1 MLPLPN
7 LDTCLDAADQALRTL
22 FADPTSQRTNPA
34 QKTPSELSEQDSETS
49 AALMRVNHAGE
60 VAAQALYRGQQL
72 FARDPAVRERLNQS
86 AAEEQDHLAW
96 CSQRLRELD
105 GSPSRLN
112 PIWYLGGFSMGALA
126 GLLGDR
132 ASLGFVAETE
142 RQVVEHLHDHTTRLP
157 KDDARSRAILEQ
169 MAVDEAEHGRAALLG
184 GGVPPPMPVR
194 RVMAVAGEIIRKVA
208 YQL

>member
-22 FADPTSQRTNPA
+22 FAEPTSQRANPA
-34 QKTPSELSEQDSETS
+34 QRTLSELSEQDSETS

-72 FARDPAVRERLNQS
+72 FARDPAVRHRLTQS

-96 CSQRLRELD
+96 CAQRLRELD
-105 GSPSRLN
+105 GNPSRLN
-112 PIWYLGGFSMGALA
+112 PVWYLGGYSMGVLA

-132 ASLGFVAETE
+132 VSLGFVAETE
-142 RQVVEHLHDHTTRLP
+142 RQVVEHLNDHGTRLP
-157 KDDARSRAILEQ
+157 KDDARSRAILKQ
-169 MAVDEAEHGRAALLG
+169 MSADEAEHGRAALRG
-184 GGVPPPMPVR
+184 GGVPPPVPVR
-194 RVMAVAGEIIRKVA
+194 RLMAVAGEIIRKVA